1 MIRKNR
7 IAAAVIIAIFISS
20 ITINNV
26 QAAMKVNGITV
37 PKPNISGLKTS
48 YNVSDKVSLFIT
60 SSDINTDVQY
70 KAVLKNITTGEI
82 IDILKGFTTKYY
94 NPKNRYALTFNVN
107 TPGEYS
113 LEITSKKAR
122 YKTIYSR
129 SEVKYFT
136 VISGTNT
143 EKIISID
150 SITKEL
156 GEGEYYKLP
165 DRVNANFENGIGEVD
180 VKWKESIVD
189 TSKPGTYLYEGYVDG
204 YSKMVNLFLI
214 VKPMELTYRI
224 AATSDLYR
232 LYIIFNKKIDNE
244 SIRKEN
250 FKLLKEG
257 SLVDTEINIVDD
269 KRICIIISNEDK
281 KFKNMDKYT
290 LFFDGIYDM
299 SGQEIEPA
307 RLEFMPYKI
316 VDENIINTIK
326 AGHLEAPEV
335 YDPLGE
341 FLYFGYIPVNVDG
354 MDSKYDVNGIPLIKI
369 NGTFVYNPVSIA
381 QFGLQ
386 YYSYY
391 VKSGDKDNIKPMIAA
406 ADWLVYNQDMGT
418 GKWLYKFPFNVGGMD
433 IRLES
438 GWSSAMGQ
446 GQAISLLVRAYS
458 LTKDGRYIQAAERG
472 LEPLK
477 IDVENDG
484 LTRYIDGHPYYE
496 EYPTNP
502 PSYALN
508 GFMFT
513 LLGLYDLSYIKP
525 ESEATKLYNEG
536 METLKLVLPNYDSE
550 ENRISIYHLGHITK
564 APRSI
569 HVSNFYHMVHI
580 IQLKSLD
587 SVSPDSILQRYY
599 KLWKE
604 YIE

>member
-1 MIRKNR
+1 MASRKR
-7 IAAAVIIAIFISS
+7 IATAMVLFIFLFS
-20 ITINNV
+20 IVVKDV
-26 QAAMKVNGITV
+26 QAAMKVNGIDV

-48 YNVSDKVSLFIT
+48 YNVGDRVNISIT
-60 SSDINTDVQY
+60 SADINTAVQY
-70 KAVLKNITTGEI
+70 KAVLKNIDTGKTT
-82 IDILKGFTTKYY
+82 DILRGFTSKYFS
-94 NPKNRYALTFNVN
+94 PKYRYQLSFIVSD
-107 TPGEYS
+107 PGKYS
-113 LEITSKKAR
+113 IEVTSKKAK
-122 YKTIYSR
+122 YKTKYSR
-129 SEVKYFT
+129 SEVRYFT
-136 VISGTNT
+136 VIPSTPP
-143 EKIISID
+143 EKLLSID
-150 SITKEL
+150 PITKEL
-156 GEGEYYKLP
+156 KEGEDYKLP
-165 DRVNANFENGIGEVD
+165 DKVAANFENGQKEVD
-180 VKWKESIVD
+180 VKWKSSIVN
-189 TSKPGTYLYEGYVDG
+189 TSKPGIYLYEGYVDG
-204 YSKMVNLFLI
+204 YSEAVNLTLI
-214 VKPMELTYRI
+214 VKPGEFTYKV
-224 AATSDLYR
+224 AAFNDLSK
-232 LYIIFNKKIDNE
+232 LYITFSKEIDKE
-244 SIRKEN
+244 SVKVEN
-250 FKLLKEG
+250 FKLLNGG
-257 SLVDTEINIVDD
+257 SLVGIEINVINDKKICIVISNPDKKLKSDD
-269 KRICIIISNEDK
+269 KYIL
-281 KFKNMDKYT
+281 Y
-290 LFFDGIYDM
+290 FDRIYDLT
-299 SGQEIEPA
+299 GNGIEPVKF
-307 RLEFMPYKI
+307 EFIPSKI
-316 VDENIINTIK
+316 VDKNLVDTIK

-335 YDPLGE
+335 YNPLGE

-354 MDSKYDVNGIPLIKI
+354 MDSKYDVNGIPLVKI

-391 VKSGDKDNIKPMIAA
+391 MKSGDKDNIKPMIAA
-406 ADWLVYNQDMGT
+406 ADWLVYNQDMKT

-446 GQAISLLVRAYS
+446 GQAISLLVRAYN
-458 LTKDGRYIQAAERG
+458 LTKDGRYIRAAELG

-477 IDVENDG
+477 VDVENDG

-525 ESEATKLYNEG
+525 ESEATRLYNEG
-536 METLKLVLPNYDSE
+536 METLKFVLPNYDSE

-587 SVSPDSILQRYY
+587 SVSPDPILERYY
-599 KLWKE
+599 KAWKE

>member
-7 IAAAVIIAIFISS
+7 IATAVIIAIFIFS

-26 QAAMKVNGITV
+26 QAAMKVNGIAV

-180 VKWKESIVD
+180 VKWKSSIVD

-257 SLVDTEINIVDD
+257 SLVDTEINIIDD
-269 KRICIIISNEDK
+269 KRVCIIISNEDK
-281 KFKNMDKYT
+281 KFKNMDEYT

-299 SGQEIEPA
+299 SGQKIEPA

-326 AGHLEAPEV
+326 AGYLEAPEV
-335 YDPLGE
+335 YNPLGE

-391 VKSGDKDNIKPMIAA
+391 MKSGDKDNIKPMITA
-406 ADWLVYNQDMGT
+406 ADWLVYNQDRKT
-418 GKWLYKFPFNVGGMD
+418 GKWLYNFPFNVGGMD

-458 LTKDGRYIQAAERG
+458 LTKDGRYIQAAELG

-477 IDVENDG
+477 VDVKNDG

-525 ESEATKLYNEG
+525 ESEATRLYNEG

-599 KLWKE
+599 KAWKE

>member
-1 MIRKNR
+1 MAKRKR
-7 IAAAVIIAIFISS
+7 
-20 ITINNV
+20 ITIIFVVFIFLFSIVIKDV
-26 QAAMKVNGITV
+26 QAAMKVNGIVV
-37 PKPNISGLKTS
+37 PRPNISGLKTS
-48 YNVSDKVSLFIT
+48 YNAGDRVSLSIT
-60 SSDINTDVQY
+60 SADISTAVQY
-70 KAVLKNITTGEI
+70 KAVLKNIDTGKTT
-82 IDILKGFTTKYY
+82 DILRGFTSKYFS
-94 NPKNRYALTFNVN
+94 PKYRYPLAFNVSD
-107 TPGEYS
+107 PGKYS
-113 LEITSKKAR
+113 IEVTSKKAK
-122 YKTIYSR
+122 YKTKYSR

-136 VISGTNT
+136 VIPNT
-143 EKIISID
+143 SLERLLSID

-156 GEGEYYKLP
+156 NEGEDYKLP
-165 DRVNANFENGIGEVD
+165 DKVVANFENGPKEVD
-180 VKWKESIVD
+180 VKWKSSIVN

-204 YSKMVNLFLI
+204 YSEAVNLTLI
-214 VKPMELTYRI
+214 VKPVEFTYKV
-224 AATSDLYR
+224 AAFNDLSK
-232 LYIIFNKKIDNE
+232 LYITFSKKIDKE
-244 SIRKEN
+244 SVKAEN
-250 FKLLKEG
+250 FKLLNG
-257 SLVDTEINIVDD
+257 GGLVDIEINVVDD
-269 KRICIIISNEDK
+269 KGICIAISNTDK
-281 KFKNMDKYT
+281 KLKSDDKYI
-290 LFFDGIYDM
+290 LYFDRIYDLA
-299 SGQEIEPA
+299 GNGIEPVKF
-307 RLEFMPYKI
+307 EFIPSKI
-316 VDENIINTIK
+316 ADKNLVDTIK

-335 YDPLGE
+335 YNPLGE

-391 VKSGDKDNIKPMIAA
+391 IKDGDKDNIKPMIAA
-406 ADWLVYNQDMGT
+406 ADWLVYNQDRKT

-446 GQAISLLVRAYS
+446 GQAISLLVRAYN
-458 LTKDGRYIQAAERG
+458 LTKDERYIQAAELG

-477 IDVENDG
+477 VDVENDG

-525 ESEATKLYNEG
+525 ESEATRLYNEG
-536 METLKLVLPNYDSE
+536 METLKFVLPNYDSE

-587 SVSPDSILQRYY
+587 SVSKDYILEKYY
-599 KLWKE
+599 KLWKS